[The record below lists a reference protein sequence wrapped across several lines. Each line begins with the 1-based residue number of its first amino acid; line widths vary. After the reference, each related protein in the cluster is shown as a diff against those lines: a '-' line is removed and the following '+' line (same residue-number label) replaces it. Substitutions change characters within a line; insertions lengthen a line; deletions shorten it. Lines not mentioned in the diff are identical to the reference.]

1 MLNRRQAGQKK
12 TARVF
17 PNFYKSQIWGIFSK
31 AVNDLGLNDGI
42 TDRRQKVVFHSLR
55 HTFASWLVQMGK
67 PLYTVSQLLGHSDV
81 KMTMRY
87 AHLAPDTQRAA
98 AMELE
103 GILKES

>member
-1 MLNRRQAGQKK
+1 VK
-12 TARVF
+12 
-17 PNFYKSQIWGIFSK
+17 
-31 AVNDLGLNDGI
+31 DLGLNDGI
-42 TDRRQKVVFHSLR
+42 TDRRQKLVFHSLR

-67 PLYTVSQLLGHSDV
+67 PLYTVSQLLGHSDL

-103 GILKES
+103 GILHEKCLPPA